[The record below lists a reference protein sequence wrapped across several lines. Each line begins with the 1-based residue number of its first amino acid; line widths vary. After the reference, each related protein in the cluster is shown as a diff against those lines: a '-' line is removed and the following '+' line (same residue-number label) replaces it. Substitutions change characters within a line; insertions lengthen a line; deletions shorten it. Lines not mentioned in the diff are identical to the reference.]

1 MSRYGRL
8 CLNPSAFSSYRKIY
22 LAKACDMNV
31 ALRTLMPES
40 IRILIVDDH
49 AVVRKGL
56 ALVLRLEPGL
66 EVVGEAEN
74 GRKGL
79 EAAQSLDPDIA
90 LVDLVMPEMDGRE
103 MALALRKSNPKIKI
117 MMLTGTE
124 VDDRVFDLVAA
135 GIEGYVL
142 KNIEP
147 GELVR
152 AIHTVT
158 NGEAYLH
165 PDVMKKVLS
174 RMGSQP
180 KHSHATSLTP
190 RELEVL
196 EWMATPNT
204 YRQIADQLSVG
215 EETIRSHAKNILE
228 KMNQPNRAQAVL
240 AAMRLGLIELP
251 RQ

>member
-1 MSRYGRL
+1 
-8 CLNPSAFSSYRKIY
+8 
-22 LAKACDMNV
+22 
-31 ALRTLMPES
+31 MPET

-56 ALVLRLEPGL
+56 AMVLRLEPNL

-74 GRKGL
+74 GRVGL
-79 EAAQSLDPDIA
+79 EASKRLQPDIV
-90 LVDLVMPEMDGRE
+90 LVDLVMPEMDGQE
-103 MALALRKSNPKIKI
+103 MALALRRLNPKIKI

-135 GIEGYVL
+135 GIDGYVL

-152 AIHTVT
+152 AIHAVVH
-158 NGEAYLH
+158 GEAYFH
-165 PDVMKKVLS
+165 PDVMKRVAS
-174 RMGSQP
+174 RM
-180 KHSHATSLTP
+180 HSHPQHSATVSLTP

-204 YRQIADQLSVG
+204 YRQIAAQLSVS

-228 KMNQPNRAQAVL
+228 KIKQPNRAQAVL
-240 AAMRLGLIELP
+240 AAMRLRLIEI
-251 RQ
+251 Q

>member
-1 MSRYGRL
+1 
-8 CLNPSAFSSYRKIY
+8 
-22 LAKACDMNV
+22 
-31 ALRTLMPES
+31 MPDS

-56 ALVLRLEPGL
+56 AMVLRLEPDL
-66 EVVGEAEN
+66 EVIGEAEN
-74 GRKGL
+74 GRAGL
-79 EAAQSLDPDIA
+79 AAAQSLNPDIV
-90 LVDLVMPEMDGRE
+90 LVDLVMPEMDGKE
-103 MALALRKSNPKIKI
+103 MALALRRCSPKIKL

-152 AIHTVT
+152 AIHAVVH
-158 NGEAYLH
+158 GEAYLH
-165 PDVMKKVLS
+165 PDVMKKVLT
-174 RMGSQP
+174 RMGQQP
-180 KHSHATSLTP
+180 QEAASVSLTP

-204 YRQIADQLSVG
+204 YKQIALQLCVA

-228 KMNQPNRAQAVL
+228 KLKQPNRAQAVL
-240 AAMRLGLIELP
+240 SAMRLGLIKLGA
-251 RQ
+251 Q